1 MYLDLFNKY
10 DPPVPRKNR
19 RHNSLLFVVM
29 PKDQNMDSPRCF
41 IISVSVSYSWVMN
54 NIPISLALLKNKK
67 FWEHC
72 MNIGKSVEKL
82 EGYSEIV
89 DFGSGVI

>member
-1 MYLDLFNKY
+1 
-10 DPPVPRKNR
+10 
-19 RHNSLLFVVM
+19 
-29 PKDQNMDSPRCF
+29 
-41 IISVSVSYSWVMN
+41 MN